1 MTDNKIKNRRKKLLL
16 LVKNVNK
23 KRKKQAKKIDILCN
37 DFITAQ
43 RNFIGKL
50 NTISFKADFCES
62 IVAIAKLDNLLY
74 AAGKFVQNE
83 FEDANVSFFIRKTNS
98 FELHLSQSDQPI
110 TMQDQQ
116 LENCFTNE
124 VVESI
129 CKANKICSIENL
141 FEFGLQANPSA
152 LGKISA
158 ATIPLG
164 RQGTS
169 IGFML
174 LYHLGENNFT
184 KEDLNNLSA
193 ITPALSKAITNC
205 KALAD
210 LQIQK

>member
-1 MTDNKIKNRRKKLLL
+1 MTNNNRQKKLRL
-16 LVKNVNK
+16 LVKTVNRQ
-23 KRKKQAKKIDILCN
+23 RKKQAKKIDILCN
-37 DFITAQ
+37 DFIAAQ

-62 IVAIAKLDNLLY
+62 IVAIAELDNLLY

-83 FEDANVSFFIRKTNS
+83 FENANVSFFIRKTNS
-98 FELHLSQSDQPI
+98 FEMHLSQSDQPI

-124 VVESI
+124 VVENV
-129 CKANKICSIENL
+129 CKANKICSVENL
-141 FEFGLQANPSA
+141 FEFGLQTNPAAISKVSA
-152 LGKISA
+152 V
-158 ATIPLG
+158 TIPLG

-169 IGFML
+169 IGFVL
-174 LYHLGENNFT
+174 LYRLGENDFT

-205 KALAD
+205 KVLAD